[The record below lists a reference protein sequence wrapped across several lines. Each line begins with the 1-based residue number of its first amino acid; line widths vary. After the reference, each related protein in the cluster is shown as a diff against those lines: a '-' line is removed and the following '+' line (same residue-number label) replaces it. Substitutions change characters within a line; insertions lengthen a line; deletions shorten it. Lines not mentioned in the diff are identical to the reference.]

1 MNHAGLEQKASS
13 IAIHQSPSAS
23 CRRSAYSR
31 RLPPRLGALGL
42 DHQRAAI
49 IVNHSAGDETRFF
62 GGWEGYVGGAPSGWP
77 MSLFERTIFT
87 TRLLLKRLVPL
98 PTDAGHG
105 NGYCGT
111 ARNGEEHR

>member
-1 MNHAGLEQKASS
+1 MWAS
-13 IAIHQSPSAS
+13 P
-23 CRRSAYSR
+23 
-31 RLPPRLGALGL
+31 
-42 DHQRAAI
+42 
-49 IVNHSAGDETRFF
+49 
-62 GGWEGYVGGAPSGWP
+62 PSGWPIRP

-87 TRLLLKRLVPL
+87 TRLFLKRLVPL